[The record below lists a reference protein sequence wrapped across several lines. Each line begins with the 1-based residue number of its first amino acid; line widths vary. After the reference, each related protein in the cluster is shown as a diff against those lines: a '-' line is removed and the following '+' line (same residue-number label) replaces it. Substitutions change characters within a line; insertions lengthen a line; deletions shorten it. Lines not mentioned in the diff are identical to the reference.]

1 MSRRPAPELQAL
13 IGEAALVR
21 LAEAFGG
28 TRLYIPTNMYADH
41 DIAQAIGMEAAC
53 RLSERLAPDYIRV
66 PLAREARARQYRAEG
81 KSNAQIARALG
92 ITETGVDKLFSRTG
106 PVARP
111 KPLSADELNQLDLFK
126 R

>member
-1 MSRRPAPELQAL
+1 MNRRPAPELQAL

-28 TRLYIPTNMYADH
+28 TRLYIPTTMYADH
-41 DIAQAIGMEAAC
+41 DIAQTIGMEAAC

-111 KPLSADELNQLDLFK
+111 KPLSADDLNQLDLFK